1 MKFPK
6 STDSKYTGVIQYGC
20 IALAVT
26 VIALYILYHMVP
38 WLETAWHLITAV
50 LKPLLTGCLICYL
63 LYPFVQF
70 FDQKL
75 HKKIRNNRTCRS
87 LAVLIVIVIILA
99 AIAVL
104 LSLLIWSAARQITQI
119 NMDTIKDALK
129 DAENSLGGVVGN
141 LMNYLEGQ
149 NITTSSIT
157 KKVTSYVTN
166 ALSNAAG
173 TISVL
178 FFGFIFAI
186 YFLIDGKNISRYW
199 KNAAKTLLPDKA
211 IQVMKELASDADQ
224 CFSGYIRGQVL
235 DAVIVGSVTTLVFL
249 LIRMPNAPAIG
260 LITGFGNLIPYV
272 GPILGYA
279 SVVIINLIDFNPQ
292 MLVIGLIVLII
303 IMFIDGNIIN
313 PRLLA
318 NAVHVHPL
326 LVVAALIAG
335 GAIGGVAGMLL
346 AVPCAAFIKMQFDKL
361 LEKRRNSLE
370 RQS

>member
-1 MKFPK
+1 MKFFK
-6 STDSKYTGVIQYGC
+6 NTDSEYTKTIQYAC
-20 IALAVT
+20 VSMAVT
-26 VIALYILYHMVP
+26 VIVLYLLYHMVP
-38 WLETAWHLITAV
+38 WFQTAWHLITAV

-70 FDQKL
+70 FDKKLQK
-75 HKKIRNNRTCRS
+75 KMKSTKTARS
-87 LAVLIVIVIILA
+87 LSVLIVIVIILA
-99 AIAVL
+99 ALAALI
-104 LSLLIWSAARQITQI
+104 SLLIWSAARQITQI
-119 NMDTIKDALK
+119 DLNAIRDAVK
-129 DAENSLGGVVGN
+129 QAENSLGGVIGD
-141 LMNYLEGQ
+141 LMNYLESQ

-157 KKVTSYVTN
+157 KKVTSYVTG

-199 KNAAKTLLPDKA
+199 KNAAKTLFPEKA
-211 IQVMKELASDADQ
+211 IKVMKELAEDADQ

-235 DAVIVGSVTTLVFL
+235 DAIIVGSVTTLVFL
-249 LIRMPNAPAIG
+249 LIRMPNAAAIG

-335 GAIGGVAGMLL
+335 GAIGGIVGMLL

-361 LEKRRNSLE
+361 LQKRKNILE